1 MLFNNQLRDFGTYK
15 RIAGI
20 DEAGRGPLAGPVVVA
35 GVILDVKD
43 DFPGLKDSKKITPSL
58 REELFEIIM
67 ARCLDWKI
75 EIVSEKIIDRINI
88 LQASLLGM
96 KLVAEKFRP
105 EPDLCL
111 MDGNM
116 LPKNLEIPSRAVIR
130 GDAKYAAIA
139 AASILAK
146 VTRDRIMLEMDRKY
160 PQYNFASNKGYP
172 TQEHLA
178 AIRKFGII
186 EHHRRSFNPVR
197 QLEFDF

>member
-1 MLFNNQLRDFGTYK
+1 MLFNNQLRDFGTFT

-35 GVILDVKD
+35 GVILDLGDNIK
-43 DFPGLKDSKKITPSL
+43 GLNDSKKINHSL

-67 ARCLDWKI
+67 AKCLDWKI
-75 EIVSEKIIDRINI
+75 EIVSEKIIDRLNI

-96 KLVAEKFRP
+96 KLVAEKFQP
-105 EPDLCL
+105 QPDLCL
-111 MDGNM
+111 IDGNF
-116 LPKNLEIPSRAVIR
+116 LPKNLELPSRAIIK

-146 VTRDRIMLEMDRKY
+146 VTRDRIMLEMHSKF
-160 PQYNFASNKGYP
+160 PQYNFAGNKGYP
-172 TQEHLA
+172 TPEHLA

-186 EHHRRSFNPVR
+186 EHHRRSFSPIR
-197 QLEFDF
+197 QIEFDF